1 MSWRT
6 FLAPSMALPVGILAV
21 IVLMVVPIPPA
32 MLDLFFVL
40 NIALSVAVLMA
51 AMNAEKPLDFS
62 SFPSVLLFATLMRLA
77 LNVAST
83 RVVLMNG
90 HEGEAAAGKV
100 IEAFGAFLIGGNFA
114 VGLFV
119 FMILMII
126 NLVVVTKG
134 AGRVSEVSARF
145 TLDAL
150 PGKQMAIDADLAA
163 GLMTADEAKA
173 RRREIATEADFYG
186 SMDGASKFV
195 KGDAIAALLILLVN
209 IIAGFVLGMA
219 THDLTAGEAG
229 QVYVTLAVGDALVA
243 SIPALLLSIA
253 AAVIVTRVADSRDL
267 TGQIGGQLAEP
278 GIWLPVGCILAAM
291 GMIPAMPQTV
301 FLPLAAGAFALWRML
316 SKRKKFVPAEEPEPA
331 PDPTRIA
338 LGDVS
343 EQALVTVEL
352 GFGLVHLADEKRG
365 APLVARLTGLRRQ
378 LCQAFGFVVPQFRIK
393 DSFDLAPDAYR
404 VTLGGA
410 PLGTGKLKADRMLAI
425 DTGEAGRLAEIP
437 GEATLDPSFGCPAIW
452 IEPAA
457 RDLAVAEGYLVVDAE
472 SVVATHVNQLLSARP
487 QELLG
492 PDQVR
497 ELLDMVRERNAQLV
511 ETITPQ
517 PLSLAAITRLLRAL
531 LADGITL
538 AHPIPV
544 LSSLSQAA
552 QQTTDH
558 ERLVDMLRA
567 DLGPMLVGS
576 LCPPDQRLPVI
587 TLAAQL
593 EEMVVGGMQD
603 PASGAIVIE
612 PDLARSIGE
621 RIAAIMAERPHGAG
635 APALI
640 VQPRARRPLA
650 GLLRLRAPGCTV
662 LSINELPVSQPIE
675 VIAVVGGEDD
685 GAAQAPPAQPGA
697 QAPAQAA
704 AEAAPQD
711 AAQPGP
717 GAGPAAGMEMK
728 TEAMAA

>member
-1 MSWRT
+1 MTWRT
-6 FLAPSMALPVGILAV
+6 FMAPALALPVGILTI
-21 IVLMVVPIPPA
+21 IVLMIVPIPPI

-51 AMNAEKPLDFS
+51 AMNSEKPLDFS
-62 SFPSVLLFATLMRLA
+62 SFPSVLLFATLLRLA

-114 VGLFV
+114 VGIFV
-119 FMILMII
+119 FLILMII

-163 GLMTADEAKA
+163 GLMTAEEAKA

-195 KGDAIAALLILLVN
+195 KGDAIAALLILFVN
-209 IIAGFVLGMA
+209 IVAGFVLGMVS
-219 THDLTAGEAG
+219 HGLSAGEAG
-229 QVYVTLAVGDALVA
+229 EVYVTLAVGDALVA
-243 SIPALLLSIA
+243 SVPALLLSIA
-253 AAVIVTRVADSRDL
+253 AAVIVTRVSDTRDL

-291 GMIPAMPQTV
+291 GMIPAMPQSI
-301 FLPLAAGAFALWRML
+301 FFPLAVAAFALWRVL
-316 SKRKKFVPAEEPEPA
+316 SRRKAFVPLAEPEPA
-331 PDPTRIA
+331 PDATKIA
-338 LGDVS
+338 IEDVS
-343 EQALVTVEL
+343 ERALVTVEL

-365 APLVARLTGLRRQ
+365 APLVSRLTGLRRQ
-378 LCQAFGFVVPQFRIK
+378 LCQSFGFVVPQFRIK
-393 DSFDLAPDAYR
+393 DSFDLPPDRYR
-404 VTLGGA
+404 ITLGGA
-410 PLGTGKLKADRMLAI
+410 PLGSGQLRPDRMLAI
-425 DTGEAGRLAEIP
+425 DTGDAGALAKLP
-437 GEATLDPSFGCPAIW
+437 GEATVDPSFGCPAVW
-452 IEPAA
+452 IDAA
-457 RDLAVAEGYLVVDAE
+457 TRDLAVAEGYLVVDAE
-472 SVVATHVNQLLSARP
+472 SVVATHVNQLLSNRP
-487 QELLG
+487 QDLLG

-497 ELLDMVRERNAQLV
+497 ELLDMVRDRNAQLV
-511 ETITPQ
+511 DTVTPQ

-531 LADGITL
+531 LSDGISL
-538 AHPIPV
+538 AHPLPV
-544 LSSLSQAA
+544 LASLSQAA

-558 ERLVDMLRA
+558 EKLVDMLRA

-576 LCPPDQRLPVI
+576 LCAPDQRLPVI
-587 TLAAQL
+587 TLAAEL
-593 EEMVVGGMQD
+593 EEMVVGGLQD
-603 PASGAIVIE
+603 PTSGNVVIE

-621 RIAAIMAERPHGAG
+621 RIAAIMASRPAG
-635 APALI
+635 ACVPALI
-640 VQPRARRPLA
+640 VQPRARRPLS
-650 GLLRLRAPGCTV
+650 GLLRLRAPGCAV

-675 VIAVVGGEDD
+675 VIAVVGGEQD
-685 GAAQAPPAQPGA
+685 GPAQVA
-697 QAPAQAA
+697 QVAAPA
-704 AEAAPQD
+704 D
-711 AAQPGP
+711 DTT
-717 GAGPAAGMEMK
+717 

>member
-1 MSWRT
+1 
-6 FLAPSMALPVGILAV
+6 MALPVGILTI
-21 IVLMVVPIPPA
+21 IVLMVVPIPPS
-32 MLDLFFVL
+32 MLDVFFVL

-62 SFPSVLLFATLMRLA
+62 SFPSVLLFATLLRLA

-150 PGKQMAIDADLAA
+150 PGKQMAVDADLAA
-163 GLMTADEAKA
+163 GLMTAKEAKA
-173 RRREIATEADFYG
+173 RRREVATEADFYG

-195 KGDAIAALLILLVN
+195 KGDAIAALLILMVN
-209 IIAGFVLGMA
+209 IVAGFVLGMVSHGLSA
-219 THDLTAGEAG
+219 SEAG
-229 QVYVTLAVGDALVA
+229 SLYVTLAVGDALVA

-253 AAVIVTRVADSRDL
+253 AAVIVTRVSDARDL
-267 TGQIGGQLAEP
+267 TGQIGGQFAEP
-278 GIWLPVGCILAAM
+278 RIWLPVACILAAM
-291 GMIPAMPQTV
+291 GMIPAMPQSI
-301 FLPLAAGAFALWRML
+301 FLPLAASVFALWRML
-316 SKRKKFVPAEEPEPA
+316 KRRKAVPVFEEDKPIV
-331 PDPTRIA
+331 DITRIA
-338 LGDVS
+338 IEDVS

-378 LCQAFGFVVPQFRIK
+378 LCEAFGFVVPQFRIK
-393 DSFDLAPDAYR
+393 DSFDLAPDRYR
-404 VTLGGA
+404 ITLGGA
-410 PLGTGKLKADRMLAI
+410 PLASGQLRPDRMLAI
-425 DTGEAGRLAEIP
+425 DTDESGGLAPIP
-437 GEATLDPSFGCPAIW
+437 GEATRDPSFGCPAVW
-452 IEPAA
+452 IDAST
-457 RDLAVAEGYLVVDAE
+457 RDSAVAEGYLVVDAE
-472 SVVATHVNQLLSARP
+472 SVVATHVNQLLCSRP
-487 QELLG
+487 QDLLG

-497 ELLDMVRERNAQLV
+497 ELLDMIRERHAQLV
-511 ETITPQ
+511 DTITPQ

-531 LADGITL
+531 LADGIAL

-544 LSSLSQAA
+544 LASMSQAA

-558 ERLVDMLRA
+558 ERLVEMLRA

-587 TLAAQL
+587 TLAAEL
-593 EEMVVGGMQD
+593 EEMVVGGFQD
-603 PASGAIVIE
+603 PISGNVVIE

-621 RIAAIMAERPHGAG
+621 RISAILAERAGTGG

-650 GLLRLRAPGCTV
+650 ALLKLRAPGCAV

-675 VIAVVGGEDD
+675 VIAVVGGET
-685 GAAQAPPAQPGA
+685 QAQPHS
-697 QAPAQAA
+697 
-704 AEAAPQD
+704 
-711 AAQPGP
+711 
-717 GAGPAAGMEMK
+717 AAGDLPAPIANDPKLKME
-728 TEAMAA
+728 AIAA